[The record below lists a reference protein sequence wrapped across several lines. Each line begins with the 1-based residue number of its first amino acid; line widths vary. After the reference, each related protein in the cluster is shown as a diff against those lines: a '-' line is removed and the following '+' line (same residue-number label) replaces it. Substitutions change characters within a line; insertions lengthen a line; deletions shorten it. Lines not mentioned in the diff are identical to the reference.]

1 VELRQLQQRLGI
13 TTFVVTH
20 DQREAMTMADIVVV
34 MGEGRIRQAA
44 SPMEIYRKPA
54 DAFVADFIGS
64 TNLLDIVADS
74 SGRASVLGQV
84 IPGLALPAG
93 ITKSTIS
100 IRPEDVRLGK
110 PGPDAIAGTVT
121 FVRDL
126 GGTIETFVEAGGT
139 TIVAVATPRERV
151 DVAAGDRVGIT
162 LPPEACVVVKS

>member
-1 VELRQLQQRLGI
+1 
-13 TTFVVTH
+13 
-20 DQREAMTMADIVVV
+20 MTMADIVVV

-64 TNLLDIVADS
+64 TNLLDVTSDS

-84 IPGLALPAG
+84 MPELALPAG
-93 ITKSTIS
+93 AAKASIS

-110 PGPDAIAGTVT
+110 PGPGAIPGTVT

-126 GGTIETFVEAGGT
+126 GGTIETFVEAGGA
-139 TIVAVATPRERV
+139 TIIAVATPRERV
-151 DVAAGDRVGIT
+151 DVAAGDHVGVI